1 MNVTGDAGYDGPK
14 GYPGPIGRKGPDGYS
29 GIRPH
34 RSVFFSIV
42 ETFSLFALRKLYLLR
57 KVLSMNTKKQINYYG
72 RTTGFVSAGK
82 NNRGMKI
89 IKVLHILLVKAK
101 LDRY

>member
-1 MNVTGDAGYDGPK
+1 MYD
-14 GYPGPIGRKGPDGYS
+14 IL
-29 GIRPH
+29 
-34 RSVFFSIV
+34 
-42 ETFSLFALRKLYLLR
+42 SLNSLTRASMHCQIL
-57 KVLSMNTKKQINYYG
+57 LSMNTKKQINYYW

-101 LDRY
+101 LDR